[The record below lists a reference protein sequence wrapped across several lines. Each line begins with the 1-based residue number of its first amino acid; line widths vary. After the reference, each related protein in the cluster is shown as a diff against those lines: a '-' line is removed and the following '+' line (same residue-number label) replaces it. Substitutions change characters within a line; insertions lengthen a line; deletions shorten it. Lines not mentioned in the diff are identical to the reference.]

1 MGMSSKIV
9 QVQKVIGQM
18 QGRKINKCLCNELLN
33 SRMSHWAQRVS
44 ELQILGRALRNDHK
58 TLVIVIPLPIYFLL
72 TTVRSR
78 ILD

>member
-44 ELQILGRALRNDHK
+44 ELQILGRALRNNHK

-72 TTVRSR
+72 TTVRSG